1 MIDDVGDGWA
11 TPETARRARETRELD
26 DSTLSLSQRRLNYG
40 DASDGPS
47 DEELEYGGHGFG
59 SSLVESMVESA
70 KAPTLSRGVHLCAV
84 LAASVARCDLVSAC
98 YAGCF
103 LTLSGS
109 TRPTAKDIA
118 RSKRTSW
125 MSLLIGLAFIAAQVT
140 FQSTAAAMSRVPASW
155 LRAVGL
161 RTFNS
166 GKVGARSL
174 IPDALVVLTSVW
186 AKNEF
191 NREMRVLEEGG
202 EPQSTAVA
210 NTLRRILTWLL
221 GLTDE
226 ELRKSA
232 QKWWRLLGFLC
243 CAIAG
248 YSANG
253 IIQFLLFL
261 SVHTR
266 LVGGR
271 GDVRTSRFTRFQHA
285 VSTTGKMQLLSGLI
299 IIGSYLFTSLKS
311 VSQILEDSK
320 VPNMIG
326 FWNLGRDGR
335 VCCMSSSQTVGF
347 VFLLLANVFFAV
359 AISYGDADTAFE
371 FNELAGFEIKTHLYR
386 PLLYTPIVGALMT
399 FSGLANIDGLPT
411 NLIQVVD
418 VVTMLFTFTWMLASA
433 RNLETTRRNVE
444 VNFQDKWLVRLR
456 DVLGRYVAFQYCYI
470 SILYLYN
477 IPRVA
482 EEVLNSWPVSLRRN
496 LTPYD
501 FGLFQTSALNS
512 WRLMYP
518 RYLCVIFSVMLHYW
532 LEERLRQG
540 AAELDGFASEDD
552 VDIAGEITPE
562 RKPNDDT
569 GEQMTS
575 DTQSCQT
582 MRPSMFLYHACATV
596 FVHVRNSLG
605 DQFESQ
611 LHASSME
618 LLLLV
623 AIICVAFRI
632 EVLSVVYVVV
642 IMFASIE
649 LAVPTL
655 RGKAPL
661 PLHYGWLRVPA
672 TMFRILSDAWRYLN
686 RIRKGKR
693 NVITAADVTSPGTL
707 QRQRSRWFHRDL
719 RESDYRHG
727 LPLSIHTEVNDYS
740 FYLALIAALSIT
752 SKQITLLSV
761 FQSGS
766 LNTVVNRNWGSWLGL
781 LSLYDP
787 RLGDDLETTRTCCAW
802 PYELDS
808 TGAFCYDPQLAMST
822 ANQFPVRACL
832 NFTTNWY
839 IFGAQYAVIIFA
851 ALHGYLQRRHNVKM
865 QEKAKAATARSIPR
879 ASYWAKLRGEV
890 RGSYLRAKLK
900 LLIAEN
906 RVANADKP
914 RVKKPVIA
922 STDSGMSP
930 IVQHTPIRA
939 EDDLF
944 ASFHDELAASKAV
957 PKSRSEL
964 LGWRQFVIRLV
975 YRFVHHD
982 LRYTFETFEQA
993 LDKVASVKYLLA
1005 MGVLLINAFL
1015 KSDVTSSIYILM
1027 LGYFLAFNN
1036 RSGVVRFQSQGYAIL
1051 LIIGAILMVHIL
1063 AALRLPPSWL
1073 GTDYCETCPEKRFWL
1088 NIWDC
1093 PHSNSS
1099 LPTSSSSSSPYL
1111 ACNSR
1116 PVFVHEYE
1124 IISDILVMLLVAH
1137 YVRKGHK
1144 NMVSDDVRT
1153 AWMRGYMKAKGK
1165 QLGDE
1170 WVHSTAF
1177 VSLADKVNARL
1188 AQRRQSDATTELSF
1202 SDKIKKWDTLAM
1214 ELKSYEPSVEGELRR
1229 EETKRAVHASRKL
1242 ENDLLAQKEKEIL
1255 DKSYN
1260 FGDIVQLVV
1269 KDRVVKAHSITAEDM
1284 GRYFHRF
1291 LYDHLLL
1298 IIIILAVVAAVTQR
1312 DSDVTSLGYA
1322 GIAILFSM
1330 RYDGLRVNTRIWP
1343 SRSYKWWNGELFRIL
1358 PMYVY
1363 LVLAS
1368 KLVYQIPYVKPMLL
1382 NGATA
1387 RIGAC
1392 VEGTRLCE
1400 TINSLFGIRKLGS
1413 ACDAGML
1420 ESDCVPVLSYKS
1432 GSIGLDVALFI
1443 LCSVQAQLFSDEK
1456 YVRQVS
1462 IFEKSAMDRVAR
1474 RSLAYRHYVLGW
1486 REKVRK
1492 ETDDEYQSITDKV
1505 RAGALQAAEWTR
1517 FQKFRK
1523 SIDEEMTMDEYR
1535 PKNVVVKPLSP
1546 TTAEVRWKMSAKTV
1560 GVEEFT
1566 IMRQRLP
1573 QSTIFAHFVNPVKVP
1588 VDPESSV
1595 TKHVVEDLS
1604 PGVSYRFTVQSCS
1617 RVSGYGPQSEP
1628 SAAVVMPERSGDE
1641 EVLTGK
1647 DKFING
1653 VIKLFAF
1660 VSSYSAR
1667 FLDPALYPIPE
1678 RDGGGEWMTKG
1689 DFGTSNIFVCVA
1701 KIVYSQSEPLLYLAL
1716 VLNFI
1721 DHVDLMSVVLVLFMI
1736 TFVALFNPQPTPRT
1750 WRVVFWYSV
1759 TCFYL
1764 RLLMR
1769 SKIFCMQLRE
1779 SASVDNRNKWFISA
1793 QPLCPRQTLY
1803 DPMTDDYFSTLS
1815 ATLLTVPRARTLVR
1829 DEVWSDIFFI
1839 AALILHMTRLSS
1851 LGQKTKRDIVEL
1863 MPREDYETYHAK
1875 ELNLDEKAS
1884 ASLGVDS
1891 TKSASKTIASKS
1903 VSRKS
1908 EDRNDALT
1916 KQISKTR
1923 SSKSTRAKRR
1933 RAFKEKLDQYFRT
1946 FGFTTRVFF
1955 FVKAR
1960 FQELERQVALTNT
1973 SKNPKRNVGKPGV
1986 DLYAMEIF
1994 LQLCITL
2001 WFVIDYRELVF
2012 DSGKALSSTE
2022 SFGTGLTISIL
2033 SSMVW
2038 IILNRLVYLSQN
2050 IRIKFWLHFA
2060 QCTLYVVLVFLL
2072 LPLTDTRSYMSPRHN
2087 IHLRVFTAA
2096 ILFQFIVSAMQ
2107 LREGFR
2113 EGYQF
2118 KILIMRFGHTP
2129 VGRFLFNATTTIPFL
2144 FEIRTLLDWLVCD
2157 TSLDFFMWFR
2167 YETLFYLLH
2176 KTDMLLSWRKNK
2188 RVFYT
2193 GARPVPWFMKA
2204 LLGGGTILIIMALL
2218 TGPIFIFSTFNP
2230 GLTSNRVET
2239 ATMTVQLDFV
2249 AGEKTERHMLYTGF
2263 ATGYAMTSDAEEAI
2277 KKELLTSV
2285 TFRRIDSDCVRFP
2298 KFSESPWILPS
2309 MAKDDVAQI
2318 LNTTAAANA
2327 CDATVTMTTSFTRVG
2342 PPDVK
2347 TVTLNLEAQ
2356 LTDAQCVQLATVID
2370 DGSGTLQLEN
2380 IVPRGLHL
2388 TPATEVKSLDGQTTN
2403 YVGVNMT
2410 LDSTPKEVLWRVTP
2424 MAHSF
2429 PNSDPNFCGIESS
2442 ESPSRFGV
2450 LFATVSDRYLVG
2462 LVSSL
2467 GLSSY
2472 SLRALYVF
2480 VFVTIGF
2487 AVRSI
2492 FNFKLADVFVTEINA
2507 TDELINVCRGIRLIR
2522 SLDYPGKRRDEIK
2535 MYHALMRMMR
2545 ESSLR
2550 RVISRRADEL

>member
-1 MIDDVGDGWA
+1 MADDVEDGWA

-26 DSTLSLSQRRLNYG
+26 ASTLSPSQRRLNY
-40 DASDGPS
+40 DYASD
-47 DEELEYGGHGFG
+47 DQWDDELEYGGDGIG
-59 SSLVESMVESA
+59 GSLVESMMESA
-70 KAPTLSRGVHLCAV
+70 KAPTLSRGIHLCAV

-109 TRPTAKDIA
+109 TRPTAVDIE
-118 RSKRTSW
+118 RSKKTASV
-125 MSLLIGLAFIAAQVT
+125 SLLIGLTFIVAQVT

-161 RTFNS
+161 QTFDS

-174 IPDALVVLTSVW
+174 IPDALVALTSLW

-191 NREMRVLEEGG
+191 DREKRVLEEGG
-202 EPQSTAVA
+202 EPKSTAVA
-210 NTLRRILTWLL
+210 SALRKILTWLL
-221 GLTDE
+221 GLTDK

-253 IIQFLLFL
+253 ITQFILFVC
-261 SVHTR
+261 VHTR

-285 VSTTGKMQLLSGLI
+285 VSTTGKMQFLSGFI
-299 IIGSYLFTSLKS
+299 VIGSYLFTSLNNA
-311 VSQILEDSK
+311 SQVLEDSK
-320 VPNMIG
+320 VPNIIG

-335 VCCMSSSQTVGF
+335 ICCMTASQTVGF
-347 VFLLLANVFFAV
+347 VFLLLANIFFAL
-359 AISYGDADTAFE
+359 AISYGDADSSFE
-371 FNELAGFEIKTHLYR
+371 FTELAGFEIKTHMYR
-386 PLLYTPIVGALMT
+386 PLLYAPIVGALMT

-411 NLIQVVD
+411 NFIQVVD
-418 VVTMLFTFTWMLASA
+418 VATMLFTFTWMLASA
-433 RNLETTRRNVE
+433 RNLETTRRNVAL
-444 VNFQDKWLVRLR
+444 NFQDKWLVRLR
-456 DVLGRYVAFQYCYI
+456 DVLGRYVVFQYCYI
-470 SILYLYN
+470 SILYVYN

-482 EEVLNSWPVSLRRN
+482 DEVLNSWPVSLRRN

-518 RYLCVIFSVMLHYW
+518 RYLCVIFCVMLHYW
-532 LEERLRQG
+532 LEERLRRVG
-540 AAELDGFASEDD
+540 AELDRFGSDDD

-562 RKPNDDT
+562 GKPNGDA
-569 GEQMTS
+569 GEQNAGDKRS
-575 DTQSCQT
+575 FQT
-582 MRPSMFLYHACATV
+582 MRPSMFLYHAGATV
-596 FVHVRNSLG
+596 FAHIKNSLG

-618 LLLLV
+618 ILLLV

-632 EVLSVVYVVV
+632 EILSVVYVLV

-655 RGKAPL
+655 RGKAPV
-661 PLHYGWLRVPA
+661 PLHYGLLRVPA
-672 TMFRILSDAWRYLN
+672 NMFRILSDAWHYLN
-686 RIRKGKR
+686 RIRKGER
-693 NVITAADVTSPGTL
+693 NIITAADVTPTTR
-707 QRQRSRWFHRDL
+707 QEQRSRWFDRDL

-740 FYLALIAALSIT
+740 LYLAFIAALSIT
-752 SKQITLLSV
+752 FKQITLLSV

-766 LNTVVNRNWGSWLGL
+766 LNTVVNKNWGSWLGL

-802 PYELDS
+802 PYELDAA
-808 TGAFCYDPQLAMST
+808 GAFCYDPQLGMST
-822 ANQFPVRACL
+822 ANQLPVRACL

-839 IFGAQYAVIIFA
+839 IFGSQYAVIIFA

-890 RGSYLRAKLK
+890 RGSDLRAKLK
-900 LLIAEN
+900 LLIVQKRIAD
-906 RVANADKP
+906 ADKP

-939 EDDLF
+939 DDDVF
-944 ASFHDELAASKAV
+944 ASFHDEVVASKSVA
-957 PKSRSEL
+957 KSRIEL
-964 LGWRQFVIRLV
+964 LGWRPFVIRLV

-993 LDKVASVKYLLA
+993 LDKVASIKYLLA
-1005 MGVLLINAFL
+1005 MGVLLINAFI

-1051 LIIGAILMVHIL
+1051 LIVGTILMVHIL

-1088 NIWDC
+1088 NIWGC
-1093 PHSNSS
+1093 PDSNSMAPPS
-1099 LPTSSSSSSPYL
+1099 PTSPYL

-1116 PVFVHEYE
+1116 PVFVHQYE

-1177 VSLADKVNARL
+1177 TSLAEKVNTRL
-1188 AQRRQSDATTELSF
+1188 AQRRKNDETAELSF

-1214 ELKSYEPSVEGELRR
+1214 ELKSYNPSVEGEMRR
-1229 EETKRAVHASRKL
+1229 EEMERAVRASRTL
-1242 ENDLLAQKEKEIL
+1242 ENDLFMQKEKEVVL
-1255 DKSYN
+1255 DKSYD
-1260 FGDIVQLVV
+1260 FADIAKLVV
-1269 KDRVVKAHSITAEDM
+1269 KDRVVMAHSITAEDM

-1291 LYDHLLL
+1291 LYDYLLL
-1298 IIIILAVVAAVTQR
+1298 IIIILAIAAAVTQR

-1343 SRSYKWWNGELFRIL
+1343 SRSYKWWNGELFRLL

-1382 NGATA
+1382 SGATA

-1413 ACDAGML
+1413 ACDASML
-1420 ESDCVPVLSYKS
+1420 ESDCVQVLSYKS

-1443 LCSVQAQLFSDEK
+1443 LCSVQSQLFSDEK

-1462 IFEKSAMDRVAR
+1462 IFEKRAMDRVAR
-1474 RSLAYRHYVLGW
+1474 RSLAYRNYVLGW

-1492 ETDDEYQSITDKV
+1492 KTDDEYQSITEKV
-1505 RAGALQAAEWTR
+1505 RTSALQAAEWTR

-1523 SIDEEMTMDEYR
+1523 SIDEEMTMDEYT
-1535 PKNVVVKPLSP
+1535 PKDVVVKPLSP
-1546 TTAEVRWKMSAKTV
+1546 TTAEVRWKVKAKIV
-1560 GVEEFT
+1560 GIEEFT

-1573 QSTIFAHFVNPVKVP
+1573 QSTIFAHFVNPVRVP
-1588 VDPESSV
+1588 VDLESTVS
-1595 TKHVVEDLS
+1595 KHIVEDLT

-1617 RVSGYGPQSEP
+1617 RASGYGPQSEP
-1628 SAAVVMPERSGDE
+1628 SEVVLMPEKSGDE

-1647 DKFING
+1647 DKFINSF
-1653 VIKLFAF
+1653 IKFSVF
-1660 VSSYSAR
+1660 ISSYSAR

-1678 RDGGGEWMTKG
+1678 QDGSGEWTTKG
-1689 DFGTSNIFVCVA
+1689 DFGGSNIFGCVA
-1701 KIVYSQSEPLLYLAL
+1701 KILHSQSEPLLYLAL

-1736 TFVALFNPQPTPRT
+1736 TFAALFNPQPTPQT

-1779 SASVDNRNKWFISA
+1779 SAAIDNRNKWFISA
-1793 QPLCPRQTLY
+1793 QPLCPRETLY
-1803 DPMTDDYFSTLS
+1803 DPVTDDYFSTLS

-1829 DEVWSDIFFI
+1829 DEVWSDMFFI

-1851 LGQKTKRDIVEL
+1851 LGQKTKRDVMEL

-1875 ELNLDEKAS
+1875 ELQIEEKTS
-1884 ASLGVDS
+1884 TTLGTEA
-1891 TKSASKTIASKS
+1891 TKSSSKTIASES
-1903 VSRKS
+1903 VSQKS
-1908 EDRNDALT
+1908 EDSDAALT
-1916 KQISKTR
+1916 KQF
-1923 SSKSTRAKRR
+1923 SKSRTTESKRAKRR
-1933 RAFKEKLDQYFRT
+1933 RAFREKLDQYFRT
-1946 FGFTTRVFF
+1946 FGFTTRIFF

-1986 DLYAMEIF
+1986 DLYAVEIF

-2001 WFVIDYRELVF
+2001 WFIIDYRELVF
-2012 DSGKALSSTE
+2012 DSNEALSSTE
-2022 SFGTGLTISIL
+2022 SFGTGLTISII
-2033 SSMVW
+2033 SSTVW
-2038 IILNRLVYLSQN
+2038 VILNRLVYLSQN

-2060 QCTLYVVLVFLL
+2060 QCTLYIVLVFLL
-2072 LPLTDTRSYMSPRHN
+2072 LPLTDTRSFMSPRHN
-2087 IHLRVFTAA
+2087 VHLRVFTVA

-2118 KILIMRFGHTP
+2118 KILVMRFGHTP
-2129 VGRFLFNATTTIPFL
+2129 VGRFLFNLTTTIPFL

-2188 RVFYT
+2188 RVFYS
-2193 GARPVPWFMKA
+2193 GARPVPWFLKVF
-2204 LLGGGTILIIMALL
+2204 LGGGTILIIMALL

-2230 GLTSNRVET
+2230 GLTSNRVDT
-2239 ATMTVQLDFV
+2239 ATMAVQLDFV
-2249 AGEKTERHMLYTGF
+2249 AGEKTERHTLYTGF
-2263 ATGYAMTSDAEEAI
+2263 ATGYAMTGVAERAI
-2277 KKELLTSV
+2277 KKELLSSL

-2298 KFSESPWILPS
+2298 KYSESPWILPPMDKS
-2309 MAKDDVAQI
+2309 TVAHI
-2318 LNTTAAANA
+2318 LNTTATANA

-2342 PPDVK
+2342 PPNVK
-2347 TVTLNLEAQ
+2347 TVTLNLEVQ
-2356 LTDAQCVQLATVID
+2356 LTDAQCVQLATVIEA
-2370 DGSGTLQLEN
+2370 GSGTLQLEN
-2380 IVPRGLHL
+2380 MVPRGLHL
-2388 TPATEVKSLDGQTTN
+2388 TPASEVESLDVSKTN
-2403 YVGVNMT
+2403 YIGVNMT
-2410 LDSTPKEVLWRVTP
+2410 LDSTPMEVLWRVTP
-2424 MAHSF
+2424 TTHSF
-2429 PNSDPNFCGIESS
+2429 RKSDPNFCGIESS

-2522 SLDYPGKRRDEIK
+2522 SLDYPGKRRDEMK

-2545 ESSLR
+2545 EASLR